1 MSTSKTATLSLAAAN
16 SSGSALVDPT
26 RRSILEAVRTKE
38 RSVGELVDIVG
49 MHQPGVS
56 RHLKI
61 LRDAGLVEAR
71 REPQR
76 RLSLA
81 AVLAFR
87 GLARRAGGAR
97 MRP

>member
-1 MSTSKTATLSLAAAN
+1 MGEQNWAGNLTYRA
-16 SSGSALVDPT
+16 
-26 RRSILEAVRTKE
+26 EAVQE
-38 RSVGELVDIVG
+38 PANLGELVDIVG